1 MLERVFRRDFPRLV
15 RLNARYL
22 IFILFAAEWLKD
34 VRLGIQTGTGLR
46 GSLSLD
52 GLSLVG
58 DATSANPYA
67 TTPYGTLQRLFDA
80 LPSDLSDYSFIDF
93 GSGKGRVLA
102 RGGARPAARGMV
114 ISSNICKLLSRLRN
128 CGMFR
133 NCRRGR

>member
-46 GSLSLD
+46 GSLSLA

-93 GSGKGRVLA
+93 GSGKGRVLVIA
-102 RGGARPAARGMV
+102 AGRGFKEV
-114 ISSNICKLLSRLRN
+114 I
-128 CGMFR
+128 GVEFA
-133 NCRRGR
+133 